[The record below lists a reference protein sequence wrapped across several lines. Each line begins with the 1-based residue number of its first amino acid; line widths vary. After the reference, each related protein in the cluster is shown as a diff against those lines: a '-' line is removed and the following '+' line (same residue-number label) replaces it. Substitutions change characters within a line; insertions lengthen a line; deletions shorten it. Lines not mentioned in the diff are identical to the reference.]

1 MIDACL
7 GSAGSVYSALQRHI
21 CEALCGLSPHEKM
34 DDGTAFFVREECSI
48 VREAVV
54 LTPASG
60 VRTLG
65 KRIRELG
72 AHSKNRVRVAS
83 EAAAL
88 LAQCNLLYTT
98 SRRHRLCIQAP
109 CNRRS

>member
-1 MIDACL
+1 
-7 GSAGSVYSALQRHI
+7 
-21 CEALCGLSPHEKM
+21 M
-34 DDGTAFFVREECSI
+34 DEGTAFFVREECSI

-54 LTPASG
+54 LTLASG

-72 AHSKNRVRVAS
+72 AHSKNCVRVAS

-98 SRRHRLCIQAP
+98 SRRHRLCIRAP